1 MKQNKLSKI
10 NPSDFY
16 ERPWQCLI
24 NYKNKYTQHGDKN
37 LVDSN
42 RNDCMLKMKLHLK

>member
-1 MKQNKLSKI
+1 MKMIRRETQNNKKKDKI
-10 NPSDFY
+10 
-16 ERPWQCLI
+16 W
-24 NYKNKYTQHGDKN
+24 KNKYTQHGDKN

>member
-1 MKQNKLSKI
+1 MKMIRRETQNYKKKDKI
-10 NPSDFY
+10 
-16 ERPWQCLI
+16 W
-24 NYKNKYTQHGDKN
+24 KNKYTQHGDKN